1 MEVLKR
7 RPEVDDSITVK
18 RAKVD
23 EVAKPVQVDSD
34 SEDEAELLDR
44 LFGGNKPQGP
54 VTEPD
59 CVESENE
66 IEQKDEKPI
75 LVEEN
80 ENDCVWHDEDDDEVQ
95 MPK

>member
-7 RPEVDDSITVK
+7 RPEVDDSVTVK

-23 EVAKPVQVDSD
+23 EQVKAVQVDSD

-54 VTEPD
+54 VTET
-59 CVESENE
+59 VESESE
-66 IEQKDEKPI
+66 IEK
-75 LVEEN
+75 EEQTGDLSQSSVRK
-80 ENDCVWHDEDDDEVQ
+80 ES
-95 MPK
+95 M

>member
-7 RPEVDDSITVK
+7 RPEVDDSVTVK

-54 VTEPD
+54 VQPD
-59 CVESENE
+59 VESESE
-66 IEQKDEKPI
+66 IEKEEQKDEKPI
-75 LVEEN
+75 VVEEN
-80 ENDCVWHDEDDDEVQ
+80 DNDNDCVWHDEDDDEVQ
-95 MPK
+95 